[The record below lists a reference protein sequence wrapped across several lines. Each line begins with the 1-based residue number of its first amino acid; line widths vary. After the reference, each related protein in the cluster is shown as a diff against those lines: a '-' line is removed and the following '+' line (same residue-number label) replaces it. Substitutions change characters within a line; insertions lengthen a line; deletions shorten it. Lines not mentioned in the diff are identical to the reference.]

1 MILTTTFLCFCLASA
16 INYFRTRRQRSY
28 IKNLGG
34 PFTWPLLGA
43 MHKFLFLKP
52 QNFFQRSHAYLVK
65 YGSVT
70 RLWVFH
76 RLFMPLADLELA
88 KQVLQSE
95 QHLETGYELMHHW
108 LAGGVLMCEKEQ
120 WAQRH
125 SLIRGIFEKGNMLPL
140 TELCRQQA
148 VLLQLKLADR
158 AEQREV
164 FNAWEIVA
172 PAVRD
177 LMVQTTCGLRPSEE
191 YAKAFNGLT
200 EIYRKRF
207 LSLQS
212 VNRFSFWIS
221 SPLMRRRQL
230 KLIKRLNA
238 EHKEHIERFRK
249 QQKQEEQLKAGNLSL
264 DHIEPLPPQW
274 HQSLLEVLL
283 APNHTPVISD
293 DDICAELN
301 TCNYLGYLLC
311 SSALCFA
318 LVTIARHPAVQQRC
332 LEELRKAQRP
342 DQSWDV
348 KRLTYLEAVLMETLR
363 LYPPQVIVGRQLS
376 EDMPYTHSV
385 VGDGTLPF
393 GAEIYVN
400 LFEMQRDE
408 ERYLHASH
416 FRAERFLESPP
427 ELLSFSMGPRC
438 CPARQFSMVMLKTLL
453 APIISSFELLPHG
466 DAPRLDLRLALGSSN
481 GFQLALTPRF
491 Q

>member
-16 INYFRTRRQRSY
+16 VNYFRTRRQRLH
-28 IKNLGG
+28 IRNLGG

-43 MHKFLFLKP
+43 MHKLLFLKP
-52 QNFFQRSHAYLVK
+52 QNFFRRSQEYLVK
-65 YGSVT
+65 YGAVT

-88 KQVLQSE
+88 RQVLQSE

-108 LAGGVLMCEKEQ
+108 LGGGVLMCGKHQ

-125 SLIRGIFEKGNMLPL
+125 SLIRGIFENGNMLPL

-164 FNAWEIVA
+164 FNAWEFVA

-177 LMVQTTCGLRPSEE
+177 LMVLTTCGLRPSEE
-191 YAKAFNGLT
+191 YAKAFTGLT

-207 LSLQS
+207 LSLSS

-221 SPLMRRRQL
+221 SPFMRRRQL
-230 KLIKRLNA
+230 KLIKRLNK
-238 EHKEHIERFRK
+238 EHKEHIDRFRT
-249 QQKQEEQLKAGNLSL
+249 QQKLEEQLRAGSL
-264 DHIEPLPPQW
+264 VVDRIEPLPL

-283 APNHTPVISD
+283 APNLRACITD

-318 LVTIARHPAVQQRC
+318 LVTIARQPAVQQRC
-332 LEELRKAQRP
+332 LEELRRAQRA
-342 DQSWDV
+342 DHSWDV
-348 KRLTYLEAVLMETLR
+348 QRLTYLEAVLLETLR
-363 LYPPQVIVGRQLS
+363 LYPPQVIVGRHLS
-376 EDMPYTHSV
+376 EDMPYTHSG
-385 VGDGTLPF
+385 VGDGTLPL

-400 LFEMQRDE
+400 LFEMQRNEDL
-408 ERYLHASH
+408 YLNAGH

-438 CPARQFSMVMLKTLL
+438 CPARQFSMVLLKTLL
-453 APIISSFELLPHG
+453 APILSSFELLPYG